1 MSELRDKLQS
11 LLARQG
17 LMSGAEWRRKTEEL
31 AQRRASGEFE
41 IDRVVSGE
49 VVGDANAGFFLV
61 RTEFPLDTAH
71 GNVTLGEALLA
82 LPEHVAL
89 SANDADLRDFA
100 PETAIFL
107 DTETTGLAGGSG
119 TVAFLVGAGYFD
131 GAVFRLE
138 QAFMRDFDD
147 EEPMLRYLDG
157 LFTGRDAVVTYNGKS
172 FDIPLLRTRFIQN
185 RMPFR
190 LDAALQYDLLHAARR
205 FWKRRLGDCGLT
217 NIEREVLAVRRH
229 GDVSSAEI
237 PEIWL
242 NYLRTRDARALEAVF
257 YHHRMDILSLAAL
270 AGRLSQSLSLPQGTG
285 FAHVEDR
292 LSLVRLHFLQK
303 HYRDVTDHGR
313 RLLEEEAEPAIRCEC
328 LYLMGMA
335 CKRLQQ
341 WYDMEEAWTLLVTER
356 PGDLVAR
363 LELAKH
369 LEHRARNLLEAER
382 LCAETVQFLETRSAL
397 GTDELPLGL
406 EDFRARLERI
416 RRKLGRE

>member
-89 SANDADLRDFA
+89 SANDADWRDFA

-157 LFTGRDAVVTYNGKS
+157 CSRGA
-172 FDIPLLRTRFIQN
+172 
-185 RMPFR
+185 MP
-190 LDAALQYDLLHAARR
+190 
-205 FWKRRLGDCGLT
+205 W
-217 NIEREVLAVRRH
+217 
-229 GDVSSAEI
+229 
-237 PEIWL
+237 
-242 NYLRTRDARALEAVF
+242 
-257 YHHRMDILSLAAL
+257 
-270 AGRLSQSLSLPQGTG
+270 
-285 FAHVEDR
+285 
-292 LSLVRLHFLQK
+292 
-303 HYRDVTDHGR
+303 
-313 RLLEEEAEPAIRCEC
+313 
-328 LYLMGMA
+328 
-335 CKRLQQ
+335 
-341 WYDMEEAWTLLVTER
+341 
-356 PGDLVAR
+356 
-363 LELAKH
+363 
-369 LEHRARNLLEAER
+369 
-382 LCAETVQFLETRSAL
+382 
-397 GTDELPLGL
+397 
-406 EDFRARLERI
+406 
-416 RRKLGRE
+416 